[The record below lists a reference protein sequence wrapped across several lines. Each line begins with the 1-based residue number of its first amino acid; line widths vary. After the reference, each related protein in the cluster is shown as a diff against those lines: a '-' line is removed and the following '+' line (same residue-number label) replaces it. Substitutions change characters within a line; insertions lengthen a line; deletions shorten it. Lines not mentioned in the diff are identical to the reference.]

1 MPGMKAVGTNTAARM
16 MAMAMTGP
24 DTSSMALKV
33 ASLGLSPC
41 SM

>member
-16 MAMAMTGP
+16 TAMAITGP
-24 DTSSMALKV
+24 VTSSMAFNV
-33 ASLGLSPC
+33 ASLGDRPF